1 MHTGHLAGSL
11 PGVHIR
17 HGNLADLETLWD
29 LENRVFQTDRMSRR
43 SLRRLLVSRSAA
55 SLVAQANA
63 PAAET
68 MVAGAAVVLF
78 RTNSSIARLYSLAV
92 APAYTGRGIA
102 RALLTAAEAT
112 ARSRCC
118 AELRLE
124 VHENN
129 HGAIRVYRK
138 AGYHEFGRHDAY
150 YQDRGHALRFQKM
163 LVGA

>member
-17 HGNLADLETLWD
+17 QGNLADLDTLWD

-43 SLRRLLVSRSAA
+43 SLRRLLGSASAA
-55 SLVAQANA
+55 ALVAQANA
-63 PAAET
+63 SPAET
-68 MVAGAAVVLF
+68 MVAGAAMVLF
-78 RTNSSIARLYSLAV
+78 RANSGIARLYSLAV

-102 RALLTAAEAT
+102 RALLTAAEAI